1 MDSEKEYILEK
12 QIEDSPKELFQSAYL
27 FENLEFYK
35 EHKSD
40 YENKNDS
47 LARTIVM
54 LTGIGGITAFILPIY
69 SINTFAGVL
78 SSVISSS
85 ALICYWDSLKEKL
98 NNKTMQ
104 SILQFAVRPLVHKK
118 NVAGERCKVKEE
130 DIEAELAQNKTKVM
144 FAKLYQYFSKEKD
157 DKNGQ
162 HPQINLINNYLTNI
176 IHDYSINNIDGVFN
190 NSLMINHLLKEY
202 FRQEDF
208 KKNTDGLADLIIR
221 NETGKQSLSK
231 NIFKKSKNYQ
241 I

>member
-1 MDSEKEYILEK
+1 MNLEKENLNILEPT
-12 QIEDSPKELFQSAYL
+12 IEDSPKEIFQSTDL

-35 EHKSD
+35 EHIDD

-54 LTGIGGITAFILPIY
+54 LTSIGFMFTFILPIY

-85 ALICYWDSLKEKL
+85 ALLCYWELLKEKL
-98 NNKTMQ
+98 NNKPMQ

-118 NVAGERCKVKEE
+118 NVAQERCKVKGE
-130 DIEAELAQNKTKVM
+130 DIEADLAQNKTKVM
-144 FAKLYQYFSKEKD
+144 FAKLYQHFSQEKVNN
-157 DKNGQ
+157 KIQ
-162 HPQINLINNYLTNI
+162 HKMIDSYLTNI
-176 IHDYSINNIDGVFN
+176 IHDYSVNNIDGVLK
-190 NSLMINHLLKEY
+190 NSLMISHLLKDY
-202 FRQEDF
+202 CAQENF
-208 KKNTDGLADLIIR
+208 KKNTDSLADLIIR
-221 NETGKQSLSK
+221 NETDKQSLSK